1 MTSELSPERVK
12 IARIFK
18 KHIDQAV
25 AELDAGYDVTIQG
38 WFDKT
43 PIKLEIEVRG
53 EIP

>member
-1 MTSELSPERVK
+1 MNSELSPERV
-12 IARIFK
+12 RIFK

-25 AELDAGYDVTIQG
+25 AELGNGYDVTIQG

-43 PIKLEIEVRG
+43 PIKLEIEIKASQG